1 MTYTEDQL
9 TGWFDKDTKPTRIGV
24 YEVSVYPPG
33 HEDFDPA
40 YSKWDGEKWNKYL
53 SYKDCGQKPIH
64 AAKEQFR
71 TWGGGS
77 DDMYWRGLS
86 QNPNAKP
93 KGNGNR
99 KVTRYVVTECL
110 SATGY
115 GMPLATFRIKKNA
128 QAYIEAE
135 SKMRFHNLRIDK
147 IRFRTPEQ
155 D

>member
-53 SYKDCGQKPIH
+53 SYKDCNQKPIDAH
-64 AAKEQFR
+64 KERFR
-71 TWGGGS
+71 PWGGGAR
-77 DDMYWRGLS
+77 DMYWRGLS
-86 QNPNAKP
+86 QDPNAKP
-93 KGNGNR
+93 KRSGNKR
-99 KVTRYVVTECL
+99 KVMYVVQEI
-110 SATGY
+110 ANN
-115 GMPLATFRIKKNA
+115 GMLLRSLASFRDMKHAKSYA
-128 QAYIEAE
+128 ASVYCYT
-135 SKMRFHNLRIDK
+135 RIDK

>member
-1 MTYTEDQL
+1 MKYSEDQL
-9 TGWFDKDTKPTRIGV
+9 TGWFDVET
-24 YEVSVYPPG
+24 
-33 HEDFDPA
+33 
-40 YSKWDGEKWNKYL
+40 
-53 SYKDCGQKPIH
+53 QKPWEPGLYQVKVEHMPEEDGLFSFFNGVSFKWISKSIDR
-64 AAKEQFR
+64 AYEDRCLATGAVVTK
-71 TWGGGS
+71 
-77 DDMYWRGLS
+77 WRGLS
-86 QNPNAKP
+86 RNHNAKP
-93 KGNGNR
+93 KRSGNR

>member
-53 SYKDCGQKPIH
+53 SYKDCNQKPIDAH
-64 AAKEQFR
+64 KERFR
-71 TWGGGS
+71 PWGGGAR
-77 DDMYWRGLS
+77 DMYWRGLS

-93 KGNGNR
+93 KRSGNKR
-99 KVTRYVVTECL
+99 KVMYVVCCQRPRCT
-110 SATGY
+110 
-115 GMPLATFRIKKNA
+115 LAVFAKKENA
-128 QAYIEAE
+128 QEYAEHLSFPVYIT
-135 SKMRFHNLRIDK
+135 K
-147 IRFRTPEQ
+147 IRFRTPEHN
-155 D
+155 